1 MPPRLFLCGLVFW
14 GTTALLIIALRTAES
29 PSPSFLKVLC
39 AAFLITAA
47 FFVVVQKKRSSLL
60 RLIICFCF
68 LGIVIG
74 LAHAASMT
82 SISSELMASSIT
94 EGTLSLKEDARE
106 NRFGNQALCDLVTS
120 DGDRYRVLAQ
130 FPQRVETDRNFHFG
144 DSFHTHFKIV
154 DPAYSTSDS
163 CWKRGAVAKV
173 QVASFEPSE
182 HISLFDGLYAIRNNA
197 INALENYISQGI
209 DDDSIALM
217 EGLSCGYRVRL
228 FDSDLYSSIKRD
240 GLAHLVA
247 VSGAHL
253 VTVTTI
259 AMAGFNI
266 IKLQR
271 KLTVSLVT
279 LVIVAYLALAAF
291 PISAIRSAIMSIV
304 GIASVVSSRRS
315 SSLNSLGLCIIAIVL
330 SDPASSLSISLLLSF
345 ASTAGIVIFASYF
358 QYVIYAIR
366 LPLPRFLK
374 ETLSLTIAAN
384 IICMPISV
392 ALFSQLPLVSVFANM
407 VTAPLFPVLCVAS
420 LAVGLSATV
429 FPSAFVPLITIATP
443 VFNLFVRIVEFAASI
458 PYSSIPLS
466 MPTWAG
472 FSVSLLSCTLL
483 WITWPRIKGGLVA
496 FSVLAFML
504 IVGVSLGIL
513 TATAGTRIVMLDVG
527 QGDAIL
533 LQSKGRNL
541 LIDTGNQDS
550 MLREALAR
558 NMVFKL
564 DGVVISHSDDD
575 HYGSLLSLAS
585 YITVDRILL
594 ANDTAHCPCDSCKQ
608 LLQSAEACSPEIAY
622 MQIDDKI
629 EFGDFSLKVVW
640 PSEFTDEGGNTDSLC
655 IVAEADV
662 NDDGEADAVALFTG
676 DAEIQNLE
684 AIVKREDLYAI
695 DILKVPHH
703 GSKTGTNDKI
713 ATRLQPKV
721 SLVSCG
727 ANNRYG
733 HPHKEVVAALTE
745 AGSTIYRT
753 DDQGDVSCK
762 IKADTLLIT
771 TQR

>member
-1 MPPRLFLCGLVFW
+1 MV
-14 GTTALLIIALRTAES
+14 
-29 PSPSFLKVLC
+29 
-39 AAFLITAA
+39 A
-47 FFVVVQKKRSSLL
+47 FFVVVQKKRSSLW
-60 RLIICFCF
+60 RLTICFCF

-74 LAHAASMT
+74 LAHATSMT
-82 SISSELMASSIT
+82 SISSELMASTIT
-94 EGTLSLKEDARE
+94 EGTLTLKEDARE
-106 NRFGNQALCDLVTS
+106 NRYGNQALCDLVTS
-120 DGDRYRVLAQ
+120 DGNRYRVLAQ
-130 FPQRVETDRNFHFG
+130 FPQRVETVRGFHFG
-144 DSFHTHFKIV
+144 DSFHARFKIT

-163 CWKRGAVAKV
+163 CWKKGAVAKI

-197 INALENYISQGI
+197 INALENYISRGF
-209 DDDSIALM
+209 DNDSIALM

-271 KLTVSLVT
+271 KLVVLLLMS
-279 LVIVAYLALAAF
+279 VIIAYLALAAF

-358 QYVIYAIR
+358 QYVIDAIR

-429 FPSAFVPLITIATP
+429 FPLAFVPLLTIATP
-443 VFNLFVRIVEFAASI
+443 VFNLFVRVVEFAASI

-513 TATAGTRIVMLDVG
+513 TATAGTRVVMLDVG

-585 YITVDRILL
+585 YITVDCVLL
-594 ANDTAHCPCDSCKQ
+594 ANDIAHCQCDSCKQ

-629 EFGDFSLKVVW
+629 EFGDFTLKVVW

-684 AIVKREDLYAI
+684 AIARREDLYAI

-713 ATRLQPKV
+713 ATRLHPEV

-733 HPHKEVVAALTE
+733 HPHKEVIAALTE
-745 AGSTIYRT
+745 AGSMIYRT

>member
-1 MPPRLFLCGLVFW
+1 M
-14 GTTALLIIALRTAES
+14 
-29 PSPSFLKVLC
+29 
-39 AAFLITAA
+39 
-47 FFVVVQKKRSSLL
+47 
-60 RLIICFCF
+60 ICFCF

-74 LAHAASMT
+74 LAHATSMT

-106 NRFGNQALCDLVTS
+106 NRFGNQALCDQVTS

-144 DSFHTHFKIV
+144 DSFHAHFKIV

-197 INALENYISQGI
+197 INAFEKYISQGI
-209 DDDSIALM
+209 DNDSIALM

-253 VTVTTI
+253 VTVMTI
-259 AMAGFNI
+259 ALAGFNI
-266 IKLQR
+266 VKLQR
-271 KLTVSLVT
+271 KLVVLLLTSVV
-279 LVIVAYLALAAF
+279 VAYLALAAF

-345 ASTAGIVIFASYF
+345 ASTAGIVFFASYF
-358 QYVIYAIR
+358 QYVIDAIQ

-443 VFNLFVRIVEFAASI
+443 VFNLFVHIVEFAASI

-466 MPTWAG
+466 IPMWAG

-513 TATAGTRIVMLDVG
+513 TATTGTRIVMLDVG

-585 YITVDRILL
+585 CITVDRVLL

-608 LLQSAEACSPEIAY
+608 LLQSAETCSPEIAY

-684 AIVKREDLYAI
+684 VIAKREDLYAI

-733 HPHKEVVAALTE
+733 HPHKEVVAALTK
-745 AGSTIYRT
+745 AGSIIYRT

>member
-1 MPPRLFLCGLVFW
+1 
-14 GTTALLIIALRTAES
+14 
-29 PSPSFLKVLC
+29 
-39 AAFLITAA
+39 
-47 FFVVVQKKRSSLL
+47 
-60 RLIICFCF
+60 
-68 LGIVIG
+68 
-74 LAHAASMT
+74 
-82 SISSELMASSIT
+82 
-94 EGTLSLKEDARE
+94 
-106 NRFGNQALCDLVTS
+106 
-120 DGDRYRVLAQ
+120 
-130 FPQRVETDRNFHFG
+130 
-144 DSFHTHFKIV
+144 
-154 DPAYSTSDS
+154 
-163 CWKRGAVAKV
+163 
-173 QVASFEPSE
+173 
-182 HISLFDGLYAIRNNA
+182 
-197 INALENYISQGI
+197 
-209 DDDSIALM
+209 
-217 EGLSCGYRVRL
+217 
-228 FDSDLYSSIKRD
+228 
-240 GLAHLVA
+240 
-247 VSGAHL
+247 
-253 VTVTTI
+253 
-259 AMAGFNI
+259 
-266 IKLQR
+266 
-271 KLTVSLVT
+271 
-279 LVIVAYLALAAF
+279 
-291 PISAIRSAIMSIV
+291 
-304 GIASVVSSRRS
+304 
-315 SSLNSLGLCIIAIVL
+315 
-330 SDPASSLSISLLLSF
+330 
-345 ASTAGIVIFASYF
+345 
-358 QYVIYAIR
+358 
-366 LPLPRFLK
+366 
-374 ETLSLTIAAN
+374 
-384 IICMPISV
+384 MPISV

-420 LAVGLSATV
+420 LAVGLSATI

-443 VFNLFVRIVEFAASI
+443 VFNLFVRVVELVASI

-466 MPTWAG
+466 MPMWAG

-513 TATAGTRIVMLDVG
+513 TATAGTRVVMLDVG

-585 YITVDRILL
+585 YITVDRVLL
-594 ANDTAHCPCDSCKQ
+594 ANDIAHCPCDSCKQ

-684 AIVKREDLYAI
+684 AIAKREDLYAI

-745 AGSTIYRT
+745 AGSMIYRT

>member
-1 MPPRLFLCGLVFW
+1 M
-14 GTTALLIIALRTAES
+14 LRTAEL
-29 PSPSFLKVLC
+29 PAPLFLQALC
-39 AAFLITAA
+39 VACLIAAV
-47 FFVVVQKKRSSLL
+47 FFVVMQKRRSSLW
-60 RLIICFCF
+60 RLIICFFF
-68 LGIVIG
+68 LGIVFG
-74 LAHAASMT
+74 VAHTTSMT
-82 SISSELMASSIT
+82 SISSELMASAIT
-94 EGTLSLKEDARE
+94 EGTLTLKEDARE
-106 NRFGNQALCDLVTS
+106 GRFGNQALCDLVTS
-120 DGDRYRVLAQ
+120 DGNRYRVLTQ
-130 FPQRVETDRNFHFG
+130 FPQWIETDRGFHFG
-144 DSFHTHFKIV
+144 DSFQAHFKII
-154 DPAYSTSDS
+154 DPAFSKSDS
-163 CWKRGAVAKV
+163 CWKRGAVAKL
-173 QVASFEPSE
+173 QVTSFKPSD
-182 HISLFDGLYAIRNNA
+182 HISIFDGLYAIRNNA
-197 INALENYISQGI
+197 INAFENHSFQGV
-209 DDDSIALM
+209 DSDSIALM
-217 EGLSCGYRVRL
+217 EGLSCGYRVQL

-259 AMAGFNI
+259 AMAGLNA

-271 KLTVSLVT
+271 RLVV
-279 LVIVAYLALAAF
+279 LLLSSVIIAYLALAAF

-304 GIASVVSSRRS
+304 GIASVISSRRS

-330 SDPASSLSISLLLSF
+330 SDPVSSLSISLLLSF
-345 ASTAGIVIFASYF
+345 ASTAGIVFFASYF
-358 QYVIYAIR
+358 QYAIDAIL

-407 VTAPLFPVLCVAS
+407 ITAPLFPVLCVAS

-429 FPSAFVPLITIATP
+429 LPSAFAPLLTIATP
-443 VFNLFVRIVEFAASI
+443 IFNLFVRIVEFVASI

-466 MPTWAG
+466 MPTWVG
-472 FSVSLLSCTLL
+472 FSVSLLSCILL
-483 WITWPRIKGGLVA
+483 WITWPHIKGGLLA
-496 FSVLAFML
+496 FSFSAFIL

-513 TATAGTRIVMLDVG
+513 TATTGTRIVMLDVG

-533 LQSKGRNL
+533 LQSRGRNL
-541 LIDTGNQDS
+541 LIDTGNRDS

-564 DGVVISHSDDD
+564 DGVVISHADDD
-575 HYGSLLSLAS
+575 HYGSLSSLSS

-594 ANDTAHCPCDSCKQ
+594 ANDTANCSCDSCEQ
-608 LLQSAEACSPEIAY
+608 LLQSAKSCSPEITY
-622 MQIDDKI
+622 MKIDDRI

-640 PSEFTDEGGNTDSLC
+640 PSEFTEEGGNTDSLC
-655 IVAEADV
+655 FVAEADV
-662 NDDGEADAVALFTG
+662 NDDGEADALALFTG

-684 AIVKREDLYAI
+684 AIAKKEDLYAI

-713 ATRLQPKV
+713 ATRLQPII

-753 DDQGDVSCK
+753 DDHGDVSCK
-762 IKADTLLIT
+762 IETDRLLIT

>member
-366 LPLPRFLK
+366 LPLSRFLK

-443 VFNLFVRIVEFAASI
+443 VFNLFVRIVE
-458 PYSSIPLS
+458 
-466 MPTWAG
+466 

-684 AIVKREDLYAI
+684 AIAKREDLYAI

-733 HPHKEVVAALTE
+733 HPHKEVVSALTE
-745 AGSTIYRT
+745 VGSMIYRT
-753 DDQGDVSCK
+753 DNQGDVSCK

>member
-163 CWKRGAVAKV
+163 CWKRGVVAKV

-197 INALENYISQGI
+197 INAFENYISQRI
-209 DDDSIALM
+209 DNDSIALM

-271 KLTVSLVT
+271 KLVVLLLTS
-279 LVIVAYLALAAF
+279 VIVAYLALAAF

-315 SSLNSLGLCIIAIVL
+315 SSLNSLGLCIIAIIL

-345 ASTAGIVIFASYF
+345 ASTAGIVFFASYF
-358 QYVIYAIR
+358 QYVIDAIR

-407 VTAPLFPVLCVAS
+407 ITAPLFPVLCVAS
-420 LAVGLSATV
+420 LAVGLSATAL
-429 FPSAFVPLITIATP
+429 PSVFVPLLTIATP
-443 VFNLFVRIVEFAASI
+443 VFNLFVHIVEFAASI

-466 MPTWAG
+466 MPKWAG
-472 FSVSLLSCTLL
+472 FFVSLLSCTLL

-504 IVGVSLGIL
+504 TVGVSLGIL

-533 LQSKGRNL
+533 IQSKGRNL

-640 PSEFTDEGGNTDSLC
+640 PSEFTDEGGNADSLC

-684 AIVKREDLYAI
+684 AIAKREDLYAI

-733 HPHKEVVAALTE
+733 HPHKEVVSALTE
-745 AGSTIYRT
+745 VGSMIYRT
-753 DDQGDVSCK
+753 DNQGDVSCK

>member
-1 MPPRLFLCGLVFW
+1 MPPRLFLCGLAFW
-14 GTTALLIIALRTAES
+14 GTTALLITALRTAES

-39 AAFLITAA
+39 AAFLIMAV
-47 FFVVVQKKRSSLL
+47 FFVVVLKKRSSLW

-74 LAHAASMT
+74 LAHATSMT

-144 DSFHTHFKIV
+144 DSFHAHFKIV

-197 INALENYISQGI
+197 INAFEKYISQGI
-209 DDDSIALM
+209 DNDSIALM

-253 VTVTTI
+253 VTVMTI
-259 AMAGFNI
+259 ALAGFNI
-266 IKLQR
+266 VKLQR
-271 KLTVSLVT
+271 KLVVLLLTSVV
-279 LVIVAYLALAAF
+279 VAYLALAAF

-345 ASTAGIVIFASYF
+345 ASTAGIVFFASYF
-358 QYVIYAIR
+358 QYVIDAIQ

-443 VFNLFVRIVEFAASI
+443 VFNLFVHIVEFAASI

-466 MPTWAG
+466 IPMWAG

-513 TATAGTRIVMLDVG
+513 TATTGTRIVMLDVG

-585 YITVDRILL
+585 CITVDRVLL

-608 LLQSAEACSPEIAY
+608 LLQSAETCSPEIAY

-684 AIVKREDLYAI
+684 VIAKREDLYAI

-733 HPHKEVVAALTE
+733 HPHKEVVAALTK
-745 AGSTIYRT
+745 AGSIIYRT